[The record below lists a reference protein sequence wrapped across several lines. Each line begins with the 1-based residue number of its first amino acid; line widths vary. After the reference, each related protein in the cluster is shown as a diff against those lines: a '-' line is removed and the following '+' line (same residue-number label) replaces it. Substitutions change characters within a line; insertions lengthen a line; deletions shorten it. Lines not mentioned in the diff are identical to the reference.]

1 MTKKNVQFTQECY
14 KIQGQ
19 MIGLSAR
26 EQAGICLEA
35 ENPEP
40 VIEGMLA
47 VSHQRPAC
55 GHSPRS

>member
-1 MTKKNVQFTQECY
+1 MQECY
-14 KIQGQ
+14 KIQDQ

-35 ENPEP
+35 EDPEP
-40 VIEGMLA
+40 VIEGMLS
-47 VSHQRPAC
+47 VSHQRPVC